1 MPTPASRLLEV
12 LELLQTQPRTTGR
25 EIADR
30 LAIDR
35 RTVRRYV
42 ATLQELGIPVEG
54 ERGVGGGYRLRPGYR
69 LPPLMLGD
77 DEAIAVAVGLIAVGR
92 EGLSSADEA
101 LAKISRV
108 LPDALRRRVE
118 ALETTLGFTMPPS
131 AGTAVAGET
140 VLLLADAIRRRR
152 RVRTRYRSF
161 EGDETERE
169 LSPHG
174 LVVHSGR
181 WYLAAHDH
189 LRRDLRTFR
198 VDRMSRVSAG
208 ERPALPPPEGFDSVD
223 HVSRSLARVPWPWE
237 VEVLLDLSVD
247 EAAQR
252 LPGTLAELTDAD
264 GRTLLRMRVSSLDW
278 TAGLLAGLGC
288 DFTVERP
295 EELRASLEKLAR
307 RLARTAAAK
316 TGQVD
321 TAATA
326 RTVRGSRSPANPRSS
341 SGAP

>member
-1 MPTPASRLLEV
+1 MPTPAARLLEV
-12 LELLQTQPRTTGR
+12 LELLQTQTLTTGR

-77 DEAIAVAVGLIAVGR
+77 DEAIAVALGLIAAGR
-92 EGLSSADEA
+92 QGVSAADGA
-101 LAKISRV
+101 LAKIQRV

-118 ALETTLGFTMPPS
+118 ALETTLGFTMPPT
-131 AGTAVAGET
+131 AGAPVAGET

-161 EGDETERE
+161 EGEETERE

-189 LRRDLRTFR
+189 TRRDLRTFR
-198 VDRMSRVSAG
+198 VDRMSRVVAG
-208 ERPALPPPEGFDSVD
+208 ERQALAPPDGFDPVA

-237 VEVLLDLSVD
+237 VEVVLDLPVAQ
-247 EAAQR
+247 AAQR
-252 LPGTLAELTDAD
+252 VPGTLAELLDTN

-278 TAGLLAGLGC
+278 MAGLLAGLGC
-288 DFTVERP
+288 DFTIERP
-295 EELRASLEKLAR
+295 EELRASVEELAR
-307 RLARTAAAK
+307 RLARMAGDRPHPDA
-316 TGQVD
+316 
-321 TAATA
+321 
-326 RTVRGSRSPANPRSS
+326 S
-341 SGAP
+341 